1 MRNQHLVKVLT
12 YLITLATLTN
22 AHASTDTNSAQSS
35 FIEHS
40 YISCSVLSAEQLTIA
55 QLAQRGVSE
64 DQALK
69 NLPQK
74 TKNASSRIKQ
84 VYQLISDEGILNA
97 YSIINSNYARCAKLV
112 HERDGAPAQ
121 DMYEFGFYYC
131 AGENKIRYETILR
144 INNSFNIDR
153 VLAETPDSHFDV
165 AINYFKLI
173 ESKGLLAGFDYT
185 ANNLKACLERIR

>member
-69 NLPQK
+69 
-74 TKNASSRIKQ
+74 
-84 VYQLISDEGILNA
+84 
-97 YSIINSNYARCAKLV
+97 
-112 HERDGAPAQ
+112 
-121 DMYEFGFYYC
+121 
-131 AGENKIRYETILR
+131 
-144 INNSFNIDR
+144 
-153 VLAETPDSHFDV
+153 
-165 AINYFKLI
+165 
-173 ESKGLLAGFDYT
+173 
-185 ANNLKACLERIR
+185 